1 MRKIKIYQRISPIHT
16 MSKKKV
22 LFYTGMSS
30 LKEIV
35 NTINFI
41 SKSKIYKMQNNKV
54 KLINKKKYSC

>member
-1 MRKIKIYQRISPIHT
+1 

>member
-1 MRKIKIYQRISPIHT
+1 

-22 LFYTGMSS
+22 LFYTAMSS